1 MITEALMTLI
11 DEYDAIYVSSDLLKL
26 PAAKRKQ
33 PDVLILELF
42 KFLAKISKDKSVFMP
57 TATLNLCNTNF
68 VFDALTTPSYQ
79 MGTIAEI
86 YRKKHSTI
94 RSNHPLWSHCGSGP
108 IAKEILSTSPPNAY
122 GAISFWDLI
131 LQKRVLHLGI
141 GTSLLQTPS
150 VVHHAEQTVGVPYR
164 FCKLFRNK
172 VCNEKNEIK
181 EKLFTM
187 YVIRD
192 DLKVIRDG
200 NIKLC
205 QGFDVDYMDNQNSII
220 AYDLNRFYEHLIKKI
235 TSNPLVWV
243 KNEAEVLVELL
254 KSQNC

>member
-1 MITEALMTLI
+1 
-11 DEYDAIYVSSDLLKL
+11 
-26 PAAKRKQ
+26 
-33 PDVLILELF
+33 
-42 KFLAKISKDKSVFMP
+42 
-57 TATLNLCNTNF
+57 
-68 VFDALTTPSYQ
+68 
-79 MGTIAEI
+79 
-86 YRKKHSTI
+86 
-94 RSNHPLWSHCGSGP
+94 
-108 IAKEILSTSPPNAY
+108 
-122 GAISFWDLI
+122 
-131 LQKRVLHLGI
+131 
-141 GTSLLQTPS
+141 
-150 VVHHAEQTVGVPYR
+150 
-164 FCKLFRNK
+164 
-172 VCNEKNEIK
+172 
-181 EKLFTM
+181 M